1 MPESEPLRIT
11 QQPHLRQPL
20 LIAGFSGWNDAGE
33 AASSAVRF
41 IQRRWRAET
50 VAEIDP
56 EEFYDFTQLRPQVR
70 LKDGERIVEWPPN
83 TFSAKRVEH
92 LDRDVILL
100 SGIEPHLSWKTYV
113 GTIMEICRT
122 FQVGGVVV
130 LGALLGEASHARP
143 VRVSGSATEPWL
155 ADALELGERR
165 GSTYQGPTGI
175 VGVLS
180 QTLKE
185 EGIPS
190 ASLWANIPFYVQRT
204 PNPKGSLALLERLN
218 RGFGFELTL
227 HDLEVFAARF
237 EAQVAADIEQNPEV
251 AEYARRVAD
260 AVDDEDDSDDGD
272 VDEPRT
278 TELPDAAS
286 MVEDLERFLREQ
298 RGDEGNDK

>member
-1 MPESEPLRIT
+1 MADAEGLKIT

-50 VAEIDP
+50 VAELDP

-83 TFSAKRVEH
+83 VFSAKRVEH

-100 SGIEPHLSWKTYV
+100 SGIEPHLSWKTYTAAIV
-113 GTIMEICRT
+113 EVCRT
-122 FQVGGVVV
+122 FDVAGVLI
-130 LGALLGEASHARP
+130 LGALLGEASHAKP
-143 VRVSGSATEPWL
+143 VRVSGSATAPWL
-155 ADALELGERR
+155 AEALDISERTR
-165 GSTYQGPTGI
+165 SAYQGPTGI

-180 QTLKE
+180 QVLRE
-185 EGIPS
+185 EGIPT

-204 PNPKGSLALLERLN
+204 PNPKGSLALLERIN
-218 RGFGFELTL
+218 RGFGFDLTL

-251 AEYARRVAD
+251 ADYARRVAD
-260 AVDDEDDSDDGD
+260 SVDDEDDDD
-272 VDEPRT
+272 VAEEPRT
-278 TELPDAAS
+278 VEELPDAAS
-286 MVEDLERFLREQ
+286 MVEDLEEFLREQ
-298 RGDEGNDK
+298 RGGDAPSD

>member
-1 MPESEPLRIT
+1 MAEAEGLKIT

-50 VAEIDP
+50 IAELDP

-70 LKDGERIVEWPPN
+70 LKDGERMVEWPPN
-83 TFSAKRVEH
+83 VFSAKRVEH

-100 SGIEPHLSWKTYV
+100 SGIEPHLSWKTYTGAV
-113 GTIMEICRT
+113 VEVCRT
-122 FQVGGVVV
+122 FDVAGVLI
-130 LGALLGEASHARP
+130 LGALLGEASHAKP
-143 VRVSGSATEPWL
+143 VRVSGSATAPWL
-155 ADALELGERR
+155 AEALDISERTR
-165 GSTYQGPTGI
+165 SAYQGPTGI

-180 QTLKE
+180 QVLRD
-185 EGIPS
+185 EGIPT

-204 PNPKGSLALLERLN
+204 PNPKGSLALLERIN
-218 RGFGFELTL
+218 RGFGFDLTL

-260 AVDDEDDSDDGD
+260 AVDDEDDGE
-272 VDEPRT
+272 VDEEPRAQE
-278 TELPDAAS
+278 ELPDAAS

-298 RGDEGNDK
+298 RGGDASTD